1 MKAQLAQLSTAARD
15 VPGGDAGNARRR
27 RQSNRGVHTMLSLEK
42 NLKTMKETKP
52 ENELMQILMSE
63 IHKYPE
69 CHECNYVIGVAIR
82 QNRRASYDCNWYP
95 EWIVI
100 DGSQLECPHA
110 LEITKQLQAQFDL
123 A

>member
-1 MKAQLAQLSTAARD
+1 
-15 VPGGDAGNARRR
+15 
-27 RQSNRGVHTMLSLEK
+27 MLSLQK
-42 NLKTMKETKP
+42 NLTSTKETKP

-63 IHKYPE
+63 IYKYLECPE
-69 CHECNYVIGVAIR
+69 CNHVIGVAIR

-95 EWIVI
+95 EWIGI
-100 DGSQLECPHA
+100 DGRRFKCSHA

>member
-1 MKAQLAQLSTAARD
+1 
-15 VPGGDAGNARRR
+15 
-27 RQSNRGVHTMLSLEK
+27 MLSLEN

-69 CHECNYVIGVAIR
+69 CRECNHVISVAIR
-82 QNRRASYDCNWYP
+82 QNRRVSNDCNWYP
-95 EWIVI
+95 EWIGL
-100 DGSQLECPHA
+100 DGRRFKCFHP
-110 LEITKQLQAQFDL
+110 LEITKRLQAQFDL